1 MFRCHF
7 CQQITPPKTTRHSV
21 VIEVREKRYSSRQRE
36 FKRGGGRNFR
46 DRDEPTP
53 DRGGQGMEIMREVA
67 ACPACAAKQHEVKRV
82 EIETPTPA
90 AEIAPTDTE
99 STPTDTEGQS

>member
-21 VIEVREKRYSSRQRE
+21 VIEVREKRYSSQKRE

-53 DRGGQGMEIMREVA
+53 DRGGQGVEIMREVSS
-67 ACPACAAKQHEVKRV
+67 CPACAAKQHEVKRV
-82 EIETPTPA
+82 ELETAAPA
-90 AEIAPTDTE
+90 PEVTE
-99 STPTDTEGQS
+99 TENENETSEEQS

>member
-7 CQQITPPKTTRHSV
+7 CQQTTPAKTTRHSV
-21 VIEVREKRYSSRQRE
+21 VIEEREKRYSSQKRE

-53 DRGGQGMEIMREVA
+53 DRGGQGVEIMREVS
-67 ACPACAAKQHEVKRV
+67 ACPTCAAKQHEIKR
-82 EIETPTPA
+82 IELEPA
-90 AEIAPTDTE
+90 IAA
-99 STPTDTEGQS
+99 TEGLDAGNEEQS

>member
-21 VIEVREKRYSSRQRE
+21 VIEVREKRYSSQKRE
-36 FKRGGGRNFR
+36 FKRGGGGRNFR

-53 DRGGQGMEIMREVA
+53 DRGGQGVEIMREVS

-82 EIETPTPA
+82 ELETATPA
-90 AEIAPTDTE
+90 PEATE
-99 STPTDTEGQS
+99 TENTEEQS

>member
-7 CQQITPPKTTRHSV
+7 CQQITPPKTTRHNV
-21 VIEVREKRYSSRQRE
+21 VIEVREKRYTGRQQA

-67 ACPACAAKQHEVKRV
+67 ACPTCAAKQHEVKR
-82 EIETPTPA
+82 IELEQA
-90 AEIAPTDTE
+90 APESENTSTE
-99 STPTDTEGQS
+99 HDAS

>member
-21 VIEVREKRYSSRQRE
+21 VVEVREKHYSSQKRE
-36 FKRGGGRNFR
+36 FKRGGRRDFR

-53 DRGGQGMEIMREVA
+53 DRGGQGVEIMREVS
-67 ACPACAAKQHEVKRV
+67 ACPTCANKQHEVKRV
-82 EIETPTPA
+82 EFETAVPA
-90 AEIAPTDTE
+90 SEVAEAE
-99 STPTDTEGQS
+99 NSEGQR

>member
-7 CQQITPPKTTRHSV
+7 CQQITPPKTTRHNV

-36 FKRGGGRNFR
+36 QRRGGGRNFR
-46 DRDEPTP
+46 DREDSVQ
-53 DRGGQGMEIMREVA
+53 DRGGQGVEIMKEVP

-82 EIETPTPA
+82 ELAVPA
-90 AEIAPTDTE
+90 PVAAPEFENAPEE
-99 STPTDTEGQS
+99 SES